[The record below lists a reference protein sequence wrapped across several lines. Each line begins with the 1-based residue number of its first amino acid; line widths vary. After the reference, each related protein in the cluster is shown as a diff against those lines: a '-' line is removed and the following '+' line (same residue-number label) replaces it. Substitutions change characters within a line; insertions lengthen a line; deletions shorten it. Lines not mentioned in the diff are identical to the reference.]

1 MTEIEDVLSFAS
13 FFDLKIGTFIPY
25 NSQILITSLLSVL
38 TNILLINLDFFAELI
53 VYLIKGELPSSKKIE
68 DKHFETPPPSRNNCK
83 NIH

>member
-53 VYLIKGELPSSKKIE
+53 VYLIKGELPSSKK
-68 DKHFETPPPSRNNCK
+68 K
-83 NIH
+83 

>member
-1 MTEIEDVLSFAS
+1 MFCKYNKTGFMTEIEDVLSFAS

-53 VYLIKGELPSSKKIE
+53 VYLIKGELPSSKKN
-68 DKHFETPPPSRNNCK
+68 RR
-83 NIH
+83 